1 MYTSKTSG
9 WGAITEQV
17 EGRACEHTY
26 LEGVVEGGFGF
37 AAEVRGGG
45 RKSGKVNG
53 AWKGLWKLRASSST
67 VNVRGSTTC
76 TPPAMVAA
84 AGGCGVD
91 AEARLV
97 VCMMANR

>member
-37 AAEVRGGG
+37 AAEVGGVRGEAPLGGTDGVRDGGG
-45 RKSGKVNG
+45 EGASHGWRRKGKELESRS
-53 AWKGLWKLRASSST
+53 A
-67 VNVRGSTTC
+67 
-76 TPPAMVAA
+76 
-84 AGGCGVD
+84 
-91 AEARLV
+91 
-97 VCMMANR
+97 

>member
-17 EGRACEHTY
+17 EGRAWGHTY

-45 RKSGKVNG
+45 RKSPLRRSYSLSDGRRQRTQGTRESGFHGFWVG
-53 AWKGLWKLRASSST
+53 GLEH
-67 VNVRGSTTC
+67 
-76 TPPAMVAA
+76 
-84 AGGCGVD
+84 GGGVK
-91 AEARLV
+91 ECLQGV
-97 VCMMANR
+97 